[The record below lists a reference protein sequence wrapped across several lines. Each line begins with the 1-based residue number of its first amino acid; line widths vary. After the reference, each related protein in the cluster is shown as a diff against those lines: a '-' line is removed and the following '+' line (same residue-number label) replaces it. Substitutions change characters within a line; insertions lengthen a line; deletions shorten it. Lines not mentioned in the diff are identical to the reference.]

1 MHTLSRLINDSRK
14 FAKLCRFVF
23 ATVSSRSYPLE
34 LRACNPLR
42 TNSSRLTR
50 ENESVTRDDFSDARE
65 TRCYLFLS
73 FFLDTIREFVEF
85 YVLFFFL
92 LKLFLVKRYKNRNER
107 RSFFRTSF
115 RTIRFARGVVLVAKS
130 KWKKEQTHRLC

>member
-73 FFLDTIREFVEF
+73 FSIRYENSSNFMF
-85 YVLFFFL
+85 YFF
-92 LKLFLVKRYKNRNER
+92 
-107 RSFFRTSF
+107 SF
-115 RTIRFARGVVLVAKS
+115 
-130 KWKKEQTHRLC
+130 